1 MFLFAGFKISTY
13 VAYNEKKKGA
23 SVSSPTSLEIHIQ
36 DIDQEAMEEN
46 NKIKNIHYISWKNK
60 SRTSSHMRPYIN
72 NNKLATLHTRPSLH
86 SQPHASY
93 DDSHARIAATTRG
106 RWRGHSVAHPRRRWF
121 IRGCGGQGG
130 CTVIGGKARRT
141 GGDGSDVLARQSSP
155 QRPSQVPVMTKQPG
169 LNTEEYPPQENNLG
183 LYTRAEEYPY

>member
-72 NNKLATLHTRPSLH
+72 NNKLATLHTRVHVSIQQELTGPRSRTPAH
-86 SQPHASY
+86 FPFPKKNGTHRSY
-93 DDSHARIAATTRG
+93 ITNS
-106 RWRGHSVAHPRRRWF
+106 
-121 IRGCGGQGG
+121 
-130 CTVIGGKARRT
+130 RT
-141 GGDGSDVLARQSSP
+141 FPFPKKKREVPTQNIKGSTMR
-155 QRPSQVPVMTKQPG
+155 
-169 LNTEEYPPQENNLG
+169 
-183 LYTRAEEYPY
+183 